1 MGPKGQTSL
10 CRSIWNLALKS
21 VSTIHLEFF
30 PSCSVATFPLA
41 RISLRAFWSSRLD
54 IFSGAWQLLHVDSP
68 GALAPVRDLIWGQRR
83 GNGIS
88 VRLGWERV
96 CREVRFC
103 EWISWMLY
111 GGLPPGVVN
120 AELLVPRS
128 WPGSPPAHWM
138 WESGAFPLG
147 LHLCFFQV
155 ACELVTL
162 VTSVV
167 QFSKSG

>member
-10 CRSIWNLALKS
+10 CRSIWNLVLKS
-21 VSTIHLEFF
+21 VSTLHLEFF

-41 RISLRAFWSSRLD
+41 RISFWSSQLD

-83 GNGIS
+83 RNGIS
-88 VRLGWERV
+88 CASGLGAGV
-96 CREVRFC
+96 PEVHFC
-103 EWISWMLY
+103 EWISWMLF

-120 AELLVPRS
+120 AGLLIPRN